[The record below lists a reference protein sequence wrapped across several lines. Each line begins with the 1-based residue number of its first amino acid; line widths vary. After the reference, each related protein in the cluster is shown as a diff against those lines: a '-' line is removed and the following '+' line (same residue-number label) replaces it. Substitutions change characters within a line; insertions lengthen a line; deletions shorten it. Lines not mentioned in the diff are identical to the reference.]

1 MTDKSHKFTLLMF
14 LSTISFINIT
24 LLYYIENTQYPVVV
38 VEPTLYDEADVQ
50 SVRPVDVLHGE
61 LVAPHVVWGEAADDQ
76 AAGVAVLPPTD
87 AVHLGLELATFNTTV
102 IRALEID
109 VNKY

>member
-14 LSTISFINIT
+14 LSTISFINII

-38 VEPTLYDEADVQ
+38 VEPTLYDETDVQ

-61 LVAPHVVWGEAADDQ
+61 LVAPHVRGGEAGDDQ
-76 AAGVAVLPPTD
+76 AAGVAILPPTD
-87 AVHLGLELATFNTTV
+87 AVHLGLELATFNTNNCDKSSPILT
-102 IRALEID
+102 
-109 VNKY
+109 

>member
-1 MTDKSHKFTLLMF
+1 MF
-14 LSTISFINIT
+14 QHL
-24 LLYYIENTQYPVVV
+24 

-61 LVAPHVVWGEAADDQ
+61 LVAPHVVGGEAGDDQ
-76 AAGVAVLPPTD
+76 AAGVAILPPAD

-102 IRALEID
+102 IIPLQFWILCQQIPYNQRCMPLHL
-109 VNKY
+109 KLGFLHT